1 LSQPNLALVEI
12 NGADPV
18 NVTSIVGETDVIVI
32 DWGYIDPSGSCSTED
47 ALIEIAKLKIKLYP
61 WQEQITQVWSDLL
74 QRETDW
80 LDGAASDANLT
91 YSFGRNE

>member
-32 DWGYIDPSGSCSTED
+32 DWEDIGTSSSLSTED
-47 ALIEIAKLKIKLYP
+47 ALIEIAKLKVQLYP
-61 WQEQITQVWSDLL
+61 WQEQITQVWADLL
-74 QRETDW
+74 QCENDW

-91 YSFGRNE
+91 YAYGRDK